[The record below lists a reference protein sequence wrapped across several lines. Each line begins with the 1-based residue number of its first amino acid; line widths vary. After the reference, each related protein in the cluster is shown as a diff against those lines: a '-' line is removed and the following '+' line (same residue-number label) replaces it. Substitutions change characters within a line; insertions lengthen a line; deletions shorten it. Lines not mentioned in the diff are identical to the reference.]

1 MKAKKQCPSTSVVV
15 SASPAVW
22 GCRARVCVAKIGIYS
37 ENTMSA
43 AYYKRYFILFST
55 FCYFYRICIPHFCLF
70 PICRPF
76 FVMTFRAFWRLMGLI
91 YRFQKILSWNMSCK
105 LLIFSGV
112 LNRFYTWYESLK
124 NIFIKNKRVEICE
137 NLLGVVFLF
146 Y

>member
-1 MKAKKQCPSTSVVV
+1 
-15 SASPAVW
+15 
-22 GCRARVCVAKIGIYS
+22 
-37 ENTMSA
+37 MS
-43 AYYKRYFILFST
+43 F
-55 FCYFYRICIPHFCLF
+55 
-70 PICRPF
+70 
-76 FVMTFRAFWRLMGLI
+76 
-91 YRFQKILSWNMSCK
+91 K